1 MADKKKEKDSKK
13 RELLVVRHEAVK
25 QDTEKGKALLD
36 AKNEGQAALI
46 YRACSKGPTTFGDI
60 LAAIAPKLRG
70 KAEKTIRQNAAW
82 YLASLR
88 GKSLVKTTSA
98 REEVKQ

>member
-25 QDTEKGKALLD
+25 QDTE
-36 AKNEGQAALI
+36 KNEGQAALI